1 MSCITGLVYSN
12 GYVPMITRSTTVH
25 IPVIQCVKNHD
36 AQYMLLDMPIICM
49 PSLKRNSFSTT
60 TDFMMITTL
69 LMNASVPMM
78 AKTPAAMIPPML

>member
-1 MSCITGLVYSN
+1 
-12 GYVPMITRSTTVH
+12 
-25 IPVIQCVKNHD
+25 
-36 AQYMLLDMPIICM
+36 M

-78 AKTPAAMIPPML
+78 ANTPAAMIPPML